1 MPKFEITY
9 KEVIEAENEE
19 QAIEWLFIYLADCL
33 RDDDV
38 SVFNFFELKEK
49 TNA

>member
-9 KEVIEAENEE
+9 KDVIEAENEE

-38 SVFNFFELKEK
+38 SVFNFFELKGEQ
-49 TNA
+49 NA